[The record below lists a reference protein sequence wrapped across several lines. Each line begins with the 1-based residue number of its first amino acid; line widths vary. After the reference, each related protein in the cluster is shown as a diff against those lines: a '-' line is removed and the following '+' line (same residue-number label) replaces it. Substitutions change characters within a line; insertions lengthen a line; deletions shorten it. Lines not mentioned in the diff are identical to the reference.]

1 MNSRGDTEELGEA
14 TLNDVDQEFS
24 RNDQRVK
31 PQGGSM
37 KNSSRVNKEN
47 PRSRNTVAK
56 LQKSKEILKA
66 CGQKK

>member
-1 MNSRGDTEELGEA
+1 
-14 TLNDVDQEFS
+14 
-24 RNDQRVK
+24 
-31 PQGGSM
+31 M

-66 CGQKK
+66 CG